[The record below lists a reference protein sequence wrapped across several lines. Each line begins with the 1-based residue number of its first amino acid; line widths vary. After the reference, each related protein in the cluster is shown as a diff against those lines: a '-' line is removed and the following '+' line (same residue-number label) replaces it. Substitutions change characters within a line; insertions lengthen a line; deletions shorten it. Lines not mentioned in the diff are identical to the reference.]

1 MSVCKVC
8 GGSCIDM
15 CSNVRICISIV
26 IPQIHLL
33 FALAGKGFAIA
44 SAAMVS
50 LALFGGYLTNIGQ
63 ETDANGHLQLNILE
77 PFVFAGLLFGAML
90 PYWYVNMTCV

>member
-1 MSVCKVC
+1 
-8 GGSCIDM
+8 
-15 CSNVRICISIV
+15 
-26 IPQIHLL
+26 
-33 FALAGKGFAIA
+33 
-44 SAAMVS
+44 MVS